1 MQKTEIQAKFA
12 KTLYRQKSEGL
23 FFSFFLFPLT
33 ELEATTRHE
42 KKTSPDHA
50 CAPLLTKTPPKKPGK
65 KEQMGMIYD
74 PNTSKKTKNR
84 SQPISDHTL
93 KNQNPATKPKKQSQ
107 PISDDQRENSSYPG
121 SLLIMS
127 QMSRFN
133 DQSGPDS
140 NSFVALSTRRLAT
153 EAAILLCVLCS
164 QCCYSPSLV
173 ANTKLYKIC
182 ASFSAVFRNFLL
194 L

>member
-1 MQKTEIQAKFA
+1 MQNTEIQAKFA

-74 PNTSKKTKNR
+74 PNTSKKTKKPITTHFR
-84 SQPISDHTL
+84 SHTE
-93 KNQNPATKPKKQSQ
+93 KPEPSNETKK
-107 PISDDQRENSSYPG
+107 
-121 SLLIMS
+121 
-127 QMSRFN
+127 
-133 DQSGPDS
+133 
-140 NSFVALSTRRLAT
+140 
-153 EAAILLCVLCS
+153 AI
-164 QCCYSPSLV
+164 
-173 ANTKLYKIC
+173 TTH
-182 ASFSAVFRNFLL
+182 FG
-194 L
+194 

>member
-1 MQKTEIQAKFA
+1 LQKHSIGKNLRAFF
-12 KTLYRQKSEGL
+12 
-23 FFSFFLFPLT
+23 FFSFFPSQNWKQQQGM
-33 ELEATTRHE
+33 
-42 KKTSPDHA
+42 KKKPSPDHA

-182 ASFSAVFRNFLL
+182 ASFSAVF
-194 L
+194 